1 MRRRSF
7 LVILCLFMLFSC
19 ITVAQAENAASTV
32 QSYSTVDVNG
42 NCLVSLNITI
52 RLDQAVDDLYFPLP
66 ADASDVRLNG
76 SSVFTSSSSAATYV
90 DLGDFTSGMVG
101 SFPVT
106 ISYTQP
112 NAVQNQEGNLV
123 LVLPLLSGFPFPVE
137 TMSFAV
143 TMPADVTGNPKFSST
158 YHPST
163 MNSYLEYAVNGKMI
177 SGNITAPLE
186 DHESLTMTLDVPEEM
201 FPSISTYHRSGNP
214 ELIPMAICLALA
226 LLYWL
231 LFLRTAPFISVPGK
245 MAPEGVGAGELGCR
259 LTFSGADLTM
269 MVFSWAQLGYITLQ
283 LDDRGRVYLHK
294 RMDIGNERSLF
305 EIRVFRSLFG
315 EAQVVNATSYNFA
328 KLARKARAMVPG
340 ERALCQSSSGNI
352 KFFRILASATG
363 AFCGILFAMN
373 ISSYTVLQVLLSI
386 GLGLL
391 GVLTAWNVQNILFHI
406 HLSRRMPIVIGILA
420 AAVWLLIGLFCGQ
433 ILIVLIYVA
442 VHLLVGFAAA
452 YGGRRSDMGRQQM
465 KQILGLRKYLKHMN
479 KEEVQRTWA
488 NDPEFFY
495 NMAPYA
501 MALGVGKRFARSF
514 GKRPVP
520 PCPYLIVNLRERLYA
535 EDWMLIMEETAKA
548 MNAHLRRMDLE
559 RWAVIRIR

>member
-1 MRRRSF
+1 
-7 LVILCLFMLFSC
+7 
-19 ITVAQAENAASTV
+19 
-32 QSYSTVDVNG
+32 
-42 NCLVSLNITI
+42 
-52 RLDQAVDDLYFPLP
+52 
-66 ADASDVRLNG
+66 
-76 SSVFTSSSSAATYV
+76 
-90 DLGDFTSGMVG
+90 
-101 SFPVT
+101 
-106 ISYTQP
+106 
-112 NAVQNQEGNLV
+112 
-123 LVLPLLSGFPFPVE
+123 
-137 TMSFAV
+137 
-143 TMPADVTGNPKFSST
+143 
-158 YHPST
+158 
-163 MNSYLEYAVNGKMI
+163 
-177 SGNITAPLE
+177 
-186 DHESLTMTLDVPEEM
+186 
-201 FPSISTYHRSGNP
+201 
-214 ELIPMAICLALA
+214 
-226 LLYWL
+226 
-231 LFLRTAPFISVPGK
+231 
-245 MAPEGVGAGELGCR
+245 
-259 LTFSGADLTM
+259 
-269 MVFSWAQLGYITLQ
+269 
-283 LDDRGRVYLHK
+283 
-294 RMDIGNERSLF
+294 
-305 EIRVFRSLFG
+305 
-315 EAQVVNATSYNFA
+315 VVNATSYNFA

-420 AAVWLLIGLFCGQ
+420 AAIWLLIGLFCGQ
-433 ILIVLIYVA
+433 ILIALIYVA

-535 EDWMLIMEETAKA
+535 EDWILIMEETAKA

>member
-1 MRRRSF
+1 MRRRGF

-90 DLGDFTSGMVG
+90 DLGNLTSGMVG

-226 LLYWL
+226 LL
-231 LFLRTAPFISVPGK
+231 
-245 MAPEGVGAGELGCR
+245 
-259 LTFSGADLTM
+259 
-269 MVFSWAQLGYITLQ
+269 
-283 LDDRGRVYLHK
+283 
-294 RMDIGNERSLF
+294 
-305 EIRVFRSLFG
+305 
-315 EAQVVNATSYNFA
+315 
-328 KLARKARAMVPG
+328 
-340 ERALCQSSSGNI
+340 
-352 KFFRILASATG
+352 
-363 AFCGILFAMN
+363 
-373 ISSYTVLQVLLSI
+373 
-386 GLGLL
+386 
-391 GVLTAWNVQNILFHI
+391 
-406 HLSRRMPIVIGILA
+406 
-420 AAVWLLIGLFCGQ
+420 
-433 ILIVLIYVA
+433 
-442 VHLLVGFAAA
+442 
-452 YGGRRSDMGRQQM
+452 
-465 KQILGLRKYLKHMN
+465 
-479 KEEVQRTWA
+479 
-488 NDPEFFY
+488 
-495 NMAPYA
+495 
-501 MALGVGKRFARSF
+501 
-514 GKRPVP
+514 
-520 PCPYLIVNLRERLYA
+520 
-535 EDWMLIMEETAKA
+535 
-548 MNAHLRRMDLE
+548 
-559 RWAVIRIR
+559 